1 MGALPL
7 LPTRSRPREWPGTPR
22 RECRKRDHHPPP
34 ARPRPPGPAADPRAR
49 RAARRRVPA
58 TASRVLNGSAR
69 VSKAARLQVE
79 EAVERL
85 GYVRRRTGSPDRE
98 SSGTIAA
105 VVCEDGCRVL
115 GDAFFARLLWGVR
128 RELDGRAP
136 LVVLM
141 AGRAEEWR
149 ATTGYLRGGRAAGVL
164 LVGARRDQVAPL
176 VQAAAGAPVVLAGRP
191 LDEVALPYVD
201 VDNRGGAHAAVRHL
215 LASGRR
221 RIGTIAGP
229 ADMGAAVDRLA
240 GYRLAAR
247 EAGICV
253 NGLVCQGDFGRLS
266 GERAMRRLLER
277 RPDVDAVLAA
287 SDQMA
292 VGALGALRRAGPP
305 RPRRRRGRRVRR
317 RPGRPAGPAPAD
329 DRPAAG
335 GGPRRP
341 AGARAARLHR
351 RPPEHRARRRAAHQ
365 VDHPGVRLTAPG

>member
-1 MGALPL
+1 MTVTHPPHDPALP
-7 LPTRSRPREWPGTPR
+7 
-22 RECRKRDHHPPP
+22 D
-34 ARPRPPGPAADPRAR
+34 RPPTLAHVAQLAG
-49 RAARRRVPA
+49 VSPA

-69 VSKAARLQVE
+69 VSRAARLQVE
-79 EAVERL
+79 AAVERL
-85 GYVRRRTGSPDRE
+85 GYVRRRSGPPDRE
-98 SSGTIAA
+98 SSGTVAA

-115 GDAFFARLLWGVR
+115 GDPYFARLLWGVR
-128 RELDGRAP
+128 RELGGRSP

-141 AGRAEEWR
+141 AGRADEWR
-149 ATTGYLRGGRAAGVL
+149 ATTGYLRGGRAEGVL

-201 VDNRGGAHAAVRHL
+201 VDNAGGAHAAVRHL

-229 ADMGAAVDRLA
+229 ADMGSAVDRLA

-247 EAGICV
+247 EAGMGV

-292 VGALGALRRAGPP
+292 VGALNALRRAGRRVPDDVAVVGFDDAP
-305 RPRRRRGRRVRR
+305 VAQQVRPRLTTVRQPAEDLGAR
-317 RPGRPAGPAPAD
+317 LARELRACTGGRPNTE
-329 DRPAAG
+329 R
-335 GGPRRP
+335 
-341 AGARAARLHR
+341 
-351 RPPEHRARRRAAHQ
+351 
-365 VDHPGVRLTAPG
+365 GVVLRTKLIIRESG